1 MLWVCLVAV
10 CGADRLE
17 TSGQNMETRRLFF
30 GLFLGGFVSIGGLL
44 RFHFVS
50 NIGASF
56 PISALRFQF
65 VSILVSMR
73 LLRFHFV
80 PLWG

>member
-1 MLWVCLVAV
+1 
-10 CGADRLE
+10 
-17 TSGQNMETRRLFF
+17 METRRLFF

-50 NIGASF
+50 NIGGSF

-65 VSILVSMR
+65 VSMPVSIR
-73 LLRFHFV
+73 AFRFRFA